1 MSAERLVDYIGRMQ
15 AAAEQARM
23 LTEDMDEQAFLSDVR
38 TQLAVTM
45 SLVLLGEAA
54 SRIASN
60 HPEFPRE
67 HEQIPWAQI
76 RGMRNLMVHD
86 YYRADLPAIWTTV
99 RRDLQTLISELES
112 LRHWRIQGE

>member
-1 MSAERLVDYIGRMQ
+1 MSAERLADYIDRMH

-23 LTEDMDEQAFLSDVR
+23 LTENMDEEAFLSDLR

-54 SRIASN
+54 SRIATS
-60 HPEFPRE
+60 HPDFLEE
-67 HEQIPWAQI
+67 HQELPWARI
-76 RGMRNLMVHD
+76 CGMRNLIVHD
-86 YYRADLPAIWTTV
+86 YYRADLSAIWTTV

>member
-1 MSAERLVDYIGRMQ
+1 MSAGRLVDYVDRMQ

-23 LTEDMDEQAFLSDVR
+23 LTDDMELQDFLSDVR

-54 SRIASN
+54 ARIAADDPDFLRD
-60 HPEFPRE
+60 HAE
-67 HEQIPWAQI
+67 IPWSKI
-76 RGMRNLMVHD
+76 RGMRNLIVHD
-86 YYRADLPAIWTTV
+86 YYRADLTAIWSTV
-99 RRDLQTLISELES
+99 RSDLETLITQLDS